1 MKSIS
6 YLYDKF
12 LLLALAIMSAFMV
25 NSCDSAS
32 DAIALNVFS
41 SSDDVK
47 FGTQLDTEIRNN
59 SKEYPLYT
67 DAAANAYLQGIVDEI
82 VKSPEIKYR
91 NVFKYKVQ
99 IINTNTINAFA
110 APGGYIYVYKGLIK
124 FLDNEASMAA
134 VLAHEIGHADK
145 RHATL
150 RMTKQYGIELLLKV
164 VLGENASELENIG
177 ANLLSGLALL
187 KNSRDDEY
195 EADEMSFKYL
205 QSTKWYPG
213 ASKYF
218 FDKIKKEEAG
228 GTLTE
233 LLSTHPLSS
242 ERIAAVDALIK
253 NANLSTPTEAN
264 LFTTTYANFKSTI
277 K

>member
-1 MKSIS
+1 M
-6 YLYDKF
+6 
-12 LLLALAIMSAFMV
+12 
-25 NSCDSAS
+25 
-32 DAIALNVFS
+32 
-41 SSDDVK
+41 
-47 FGTQLDTEIRNN
+47 
-59 SKEYPLYT
+59 
-67 DAAANAYLQGIVDEI
+67 
-82 VKSPEIKYR
+82 
-91 NVFKYKVQ
+91 
-99 IINTNTINAFA
+99 
-110 APGGYIYVYKGLIK
+110 

-150 RMTKQYGIELLLKV
+150 RMTKQYGIDLLLKV

-253 NANLSTPTEAN
+253 NANLPAPTEAN

-277 K
+277 IIRTNR